1 MKTIVYIDGL
11 NLYYAALRGTTF
23 KWLDLYVLFQDHV
36 LGADS
41 QVEVVRYYTAPSK
54 RSSSDDPASP
64 QRQHRYLRA
73 LKAHLGNRIDII
85 QGVIARSTPFL
96 RLVNPPSDH
105 PDHAKTRVFQFTEK
119 KTDVNLASDLIS
131 DACHQRC
138 EQAVLCSND
147 SDLVGA
153 LSVVRRDH
161 PNVVT
166 GLVAPVRDQRR
177 ICGDLRKAVTWY
189 KALNPAHLANAQ
201 LPARILGTQLSCP
214 DAWKQPSASIERRAQ
229 DTRPSSGRF
238 NDTAP
243 PAHPFP
249 PKIDHS
255 N

>member
-11 NLYYAALRGTTF
+11 NLYYAALRGTAF

-73 LKAHLGNRIDII
+73 LKAHLGSRIEII
-85 QGVIARSTPFL
+85 QGVIARSTPYL
-96 RLVNPPSDH
+96 RLVNPP
-105 PDHAKTRVFQFTEK
+105 PDQLSNTKIRVFQFTEK

-131 DACHQRC
+131 DACHERC

-153 LSVVRRDH
+153 LSAVRRDH
-161 PNVVT
+161 PNIVI
-166 GLVAPVRDQRR
+166 GLVAPVRDQRQ
-177 ICGDLRKAVTWY
+177 ISGDLRKVATWF
-189 KALNPAHLANAQ
+189 KALNPVHLATAQ
-201 LPARILGTQLSCP
+201 LPDRIPGTQLSRP
-214 DAWKQPSASIERRAQ
+214 NAWKQPAASIERP
-229 DTRPSSGRF
+229 THEGYPSGQR
-238 NDTAP
+238 TV
-243 PAHPFP
+243 
-249 PKIDHS
+249 
-255 N
+255 